1 MSIKNVLAAQ
11 GGLATRKP
19 VAKRIVW
26 EGEDDAGNP
35 TKIDHDFHFLSVS
48 AEEAKSLLREM
59 DGVDGDVRL
68 VAGLL
73 CEADGKPALKLDEA
87 RALKLTLLAVL
98 VTACLE
104 VLGLGK
110 KSKDAAKKD

>member
-11 GGLATRKP
+11 GGIASHKP
-19 VAKRIVW
+19 IAKRIVW

-35 TKIDHDFHFLSVS
+35 TKIDEDFHFLSVS
-48 AEEAKSLLREM
+48 AEEARALLQEK
-59 DGVDGDVRL
+59 DGIDGDVRL

-73 CEADGKPALKLDEA
+73 CEPDGKPALKIDDA
-87 RALKLTLLAVL
+87 RSLKLTLLAVL

-110 KSKDAAKKD
+110 KSKADAKKG